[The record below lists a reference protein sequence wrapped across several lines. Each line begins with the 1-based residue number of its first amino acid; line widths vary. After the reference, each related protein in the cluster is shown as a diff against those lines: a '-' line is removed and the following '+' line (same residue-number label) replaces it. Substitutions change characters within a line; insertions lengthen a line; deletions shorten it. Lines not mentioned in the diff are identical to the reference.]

1 MKQERLSEWKSMC
14 HFLQWEEKLLS
25 PQLSRSISYKLE
37 SLVSPVEETFTDI
50 QNQTLSF
57 DLGID

>member
-1 MKQERLSEWKSMC
+1 MC